1 MKEKREEKE
10 KRKKRKRKKQI
21 TQTGRTD
28 RVLLCPA
35 PAESQLPQLEMRDY
49 LPSSTAAV
57 D

>member
-1 MKEKREEKE
+1 MKEKEEKE

-57 D
+57 N